1 MLELPLHIPQSLTP
15 LTSEE
20 ESLLAL
26 YASVKTYEREAAKA
40 QSAAAKKKLAE
51 AEVKYQKEQQQRSGK
66 QDEYDLSDDR
76 LNEVQKEHSNNESNK
91 KNTERKSRL
100 SPTDNNRDIV
110 DNDNANSDNSNLDV
124 PSDDV
129 ESNDDESMQSEQDDA
144 LKSHEEELEAAR
156 AEERERQKHL
166 ANDGTGN
173 SDVDEV
179 VLIQKKKKRKD
190 NSQEKSLI
198 SNMKIST
205 PRHEFSEG
213 LGMTKVS
220 LTGSMLFPNKNDVS
234 ALSEW
239 SPPLTAK
246 SPDEESLVLELPGLD
261 LNRAALGDAKNTLAI
276 KFTAP
281 IESSRF
287 SINITLQNHEN
298 YRNVLF
304 HFNPRQHQRGGQLV
318 LNHKSEGMWGQGINI
333 PLSTL
338 PVMFGKDSSTL
349 VVQINGDGFDVFV
362 DGTHCARLEHK
373 TPLPEQKCSLSLQLP
388 STDDYGTPEN
398 WTVHKI
404 WWGNKPMRAK
414 GDLSNI
420 PGVNTFDSIHP
431 RKLFISGL
439 SKISENAE
447 VDLRRA
453 ELERAFRNY
462 GGAKGAIVT
471 VPTNSTFAFVE
482 LETDRQAD
490 LALSNLSGQ
499 YKLNRARRS
508 RHEALLE
515 QRALEESS
523 GTRTTKESSEW
534 D

>member
-66 QDEYDLSDDR
+66 HDEYDFSDDR

-220 LTGSMLFPNKNDVS
+220 LTG
-234 ALSEW
+234 E
-239 SPPLTAK
+239 
-246 SPDEESLVLELPGLD
+246 
-261 LNRAALGDAKNTLAI
+261 
-276 KFTAP
+276 
-281 IESSRF
+281 
-287 SINITLQNHEN
+287 
-298 YRNVLF
+298 
-304 HFNPRQHQRGGQLV
+304 
-318 LNHKSEGMWGQGINI
+318 
-333 PLSTL
+333 
-338 PVMFGKDSSTL
+338 
-349 VVQINGDGFDVFV
+349 
-362 DGTHCARLEHK
+362 
-373 TPLPEQKCSLSLQLP
+373 
-388 STDDYGTPEN
+388 
-398 WTVHKI
+398 
-404 WWGNKPMRAK
+404 
-414 GDLSNI
+414 
-420 PGVNTFDSIHP
+420 
-431 RKLFISGL
+431 
-439 SKISENAE
+439 
-447 VDLRRA
+447 
-453 ELERAFRNY
+453 
-462 GGAKGAIVT
+462 
-471 VPTNSTFAFVE
+471 
-482 LETDRQAD
+482 
-490 LALSNLSGQ
+490 
-499 YKLNRARRS
+499 
-508 RHEALLE
+508 
-515 QRALEESS
+515 
-523 GTRTTKESSEW
+523 
-534 D
+534 